1 MEKHAYGQL
10 KPEKLPK
17 NISDIKSRQH
27 VLRSM
32 IEHFDNL
39 CIYHQTWLDA
49 FFQHK
54 FSVYPMKNKIMQK
67 KKCHERNYPVS
78 CKSMFCFLQEK
89 YFESLRE
96 RKWNNNVYKY
106 RRSNPKKVFVRSPDQ
121 WRHLLKTPLHK
132 YIVSTTMAFVS

>member
-67 KKCHERNYPVS
+67 KNVMREITQSRANRCFVFFKRNTS
-78 CKSMFCFLQEK
+78 KASEK
-89 YFESLRE
+89 GSGITMYTNIVEVTP
-96 RKWNNNVYKY
+96 RKF
-106 RRSNPKKVFVRSPDQ
+106 SFVLPINGDI
-121 WRHLLKTPLHK
+121 
-132 YIVSTTMAFVS
+132 Y